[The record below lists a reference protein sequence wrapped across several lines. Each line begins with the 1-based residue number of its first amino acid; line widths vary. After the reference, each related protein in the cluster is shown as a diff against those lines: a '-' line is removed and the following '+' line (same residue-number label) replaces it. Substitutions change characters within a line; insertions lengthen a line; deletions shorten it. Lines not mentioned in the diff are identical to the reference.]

1 MLFSFFATVTQD
13 AVNEDD
19 LYPLQKPSLFAKIKF
34 DLSSVKLDSVFI
46 IFLSIDAASSNSF
59 K

>member
-1 MLFSFFATVTQD
+1 MLFSSFATVTQD
-13 AVNEDD
+13 AVNDDD

-34 DLSSVKLDSVFI
+34 DLFSVKPDSVFE
-46 IFLSIDAASSNSF
+46 IFLSIEAASSNSF